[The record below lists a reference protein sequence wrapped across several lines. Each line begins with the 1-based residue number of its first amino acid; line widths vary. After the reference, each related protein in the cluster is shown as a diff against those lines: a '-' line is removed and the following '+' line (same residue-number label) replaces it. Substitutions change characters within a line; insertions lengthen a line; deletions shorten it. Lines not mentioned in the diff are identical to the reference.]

1 LAPIGGEAN
10 KKAIP
15 AQILILRNVERLRIN
30 KKWRTGFTSLNQ
42 NLHPWAVGDHST
54 IQTKAQET
62 LILEASSID
71 ASIEMRISLK
81 R

>member
-54 IQTKAQET
+54 IQTKAQGT